1 MLSFNQKRFLFWD
14 FDGVIKDSVDVK
26 TCAFVSLFKNFG
38 SEVLNQVVEH
48 HEANGGVSRF
58 EKMPLYLNWAGVKVN
73 KSIIEKYLSSFS
85 NLVVKDVID
94 SPWVP
99 GVVEYLEK
107 YKSNQMF
114 FLVTATPKWEIELI
128 LKQLSLY
135 NCFYEIIGAP
145 TKKIPAIKSIVRE
158 FNITTMDAGM
168 IGDSESD
175 MEAAVQN
182 DIDFF
187 LRKTLINK
195 PLQSLY
201 KGPQFE
207 NFIK

>member
-58 EKMPLYLNWAGVKVN
+58 EKMPLYLDWAGVKV
-73 KSIIEKYLSSFS
+73 
-85 NLVVKDVID
+85 
-94 SPWVP
+94 
-99 GVVEYLEK
+99 
-107 YKSNQMF
+107 
-114 FLVTATPKWEIELI
+114 
-128 LKQLSLY
+128 KQLSLY